1 MRGIVPLLM
10 LFCAGCR
17 SVAPCHHQANKPLE
31 MGVVVN
37 YNLPN
42 GQGSVQLEVRR

>member
-1 MRGIVPLLM
+1 MRGIVPLFL
-10 LFCAGCR
+10 LCAGCR
-17 SVAPCHHQANKPLE
+17 SVAPVHHECKKPLE
-31 MGVVVN
+31 MGVILN